1 VRARPWEAWAR
12 TPGRGGD
19 GGALAQMCCW
29 CAVQHDFSQNFQTE
43 LDQVMNIKVVDLGT
57 SNIFYKGYMGF
68 FCLDLK
74 LFECQL

>member
-1 VRARPWEAWAR
+1 
-12 TPGRGGD
+12 
-19 GGALAQMCCW
+19 
-29 CAVQHDFSQNFQTE
+29 
-43 LDQVMNIKVVDLGT
+43 MNTKVVDLGT

>member
-1 VRARPWEAWAR
+1 
-12 TPGRGGD
+12 
-19 GGALAQMCCW
+19 L
-29 CAVQHDFSQNFQTE
+29 
-43 LDQVMNIKVVDLGT
+43 MNSKVVDLGT